1 MKNNQIKS
9 ILLIAIITLS
19 FGACKEKTPS
29 PTTPPQ
35 NESELITTVK
45 LVFTDTATKAVS
57 TAVFSDL
64 DGPGGNAPTQF
75 DTIQLKPNRVYQTA
89 IYLLDETKNPV
100 DSTSN
105 EVLKEGQDHLFV
117 FTKTGVNISFI
128 YTDKDINNLPIGLYK
143 DKKLE
148 NVFYSK
154 MLNTGSFS
162 QFGIYFRLFSK
173 SFFGFYKSYNFVV
186 QRYYTRIYIYCSKI

>member
-1 MKNNQIKS
+1 MKKNQKKS

-29 PTTPPQ
+29 PTTPPE

-75 DTIQLKPNRVYQTA
+75 DTIRLKPNTVYQTA
-89 IYLLDETKNPV
+89 IYLLDETKTPV
-100 DSTSN
+100 DSISN
-105 EVLKEGQDHLFV
+105 EVLEEGQDHLFV
-117 FTKTGVNISFI
+117 FTKVGVNLNIQIS
-128 YTDKDINNLPIGLYK
+128 DKDINSLPLGLLSYWSTAAVSNGSVTVALKHQPGVK
-143 DKKLE
+143 D
-148 NVFYSK
+148 
-154 MLNTGSFS
+154 GSAAP
-162 QFGIYFRLFSK
+162 GETDVEILFPC
-173 SFFGFYKSYNFVV
+173 
-186 QRYYTRIYIYCSKI
+186 RIQ

>member
-128 YTDKDINNLPIGLYK
+128 YTDKDINNLPIGLSSYWSTGANSNGSVTVALRHQPGLK
-143 DKKLE
+143 DGTATPGE
-148 NVFYSK
+148 TDVE
-154 MLNTGSFS
+154 
-162 QFGIYFRLFSK
+162 ILFP
-173 SFFGFYKSYNFVV
+173 
-186 QRYYTRIYIYCSKI
+186 CKIQ